1 MALTEETLEDKIEVV
16 GDYKAVQVRTA
27 TIIKRDGEE
36 ISRSFHR
43 HVLQPSTKTGRTYN
57 EDGTV
62 DNAGT
67 WADTDI
73 SGESTEVQG
82 ICNAVW
88 TDAVKTAYQTAM
100 DAQEI

>member
-1 MALTEETLEDKIEVV
+1 MALTKEFEYDCEVR
-16 GDYKAVQVRTA
+16 GPYKAVQVRKA
-27 TIIKRDGEE
+27 TIVKDDGVE

-43 HVLQPSTKTGRTYN
+43 HVLQCSTK
-57 EDGTV
+57 
-62 DNAGT
+62 ASGT

-88 TDAVKTAYQTAM
+88 SDAVKTAYQTAM
-100 DAQEI
+100 DAQETP